1 MCLYLFSPMTFLC
14 LNSKISLT
22 NANLF
27 CSPSCCHHKTSQTGS
42 TAVDSNRPEHHRYP
56 TSISDIDVRRG
67 EVSAQRTGHQ
77 ETAPFRSLCC
87 CNIRRQSSFFPQTA
101 RLSNSSSK
109 LNLNSPDFTVQPRVV
124 EYICCLFLMCRQKQ
138 ERNLLCFLCYSAC
151 KRISHQWLWD
161 TRSFVLREMYKLQCW
176 LGRTAYILSWHPIKQ
191 R

>member
-1 MCLYLFSPMTFLC
+1 MTFLC

-27 CSPSCCHHKTSQTGS
+27 CSPSCSHLKTSQTGS

-77 ETAPFRSLCC
+77 ETAPFRSFCC

-124 EYICCLFLMCRQKQ
+124 EYICCLFLMCRQTGKKPFYVFCVIQ
-138 ERNLLCFLCYSAC
+138 PAKGFHINDSEIQDLLFCVKCISCSVGSVEQLTSSAG
-151 KRISHQWLWD
+151 
-161 TRSFVLREMYKLQCW
+161 TRLNKGNV
-176 LGRTAYILSWHPIKQ
+176 I
-191 R
+191 

>member
-1 MCLYLFSPMTFLC
+1 MRTYFAVPLAVITKHP
-14 LNSKISLT
+14 
-22 NANLF
+22 
-27 CSPSCCHHKTSQTGS
+27 KTSQTGS

-77 ETAPFRSLCC
+77 ETTPFRSLCC

-124 EYICCLFLMCRQKQ
+124 EYICCLFLMCRQTGKKPFMFSVLFSLQ
-138 ERNLLCFLCYSAC
+138 KDFTSMTLRYKIFCFA
-151 KRISHQWLWD
+151 
-161 TRSFVLREMYKLQCW
+161 
-176 LGRTAYILSWHPIKQ
+176 
-191 R
+191 